1 MSGSTVI
8 EDPAIPLVS
17 RNGGFQLYSDETTS
31 PPAHKPALNPPK
43 ASACTSN
50 EGQMSYTGSFC
61 KKTRKYDNV
70 GYRLA
75 KRKGFFQRRK
85 IVCDFALAFALLGII
100 LMIVET
106 EISIAH
112 ISNGVSKDSLA
123 TLLLKTSITVSTVTL
138 LGFVVWYH
146 ILDIQLFMCDN
157 SVDDWRLAM
166 TTSRVCGIILELIV
180 YAIHPPPGLEDYSYR
195 SIDPV
200 TKLPG
205 PIITVP
211 VDVLFSIPMFLR
223 LFLLGRVIM
232 LHSRLFTDA
241 SSQSLGALNRIH
253 FNFRFIFKSMMTL
266 YPEYVLLIL
275 MLSGFVI
282 ASWMLR
288 ACEMY
293 YYEEPQT
300 RDFLN
305 ALWLISITFL
315 SVGYGDIVPHSYCGR
330 GIAVLTGIF
339 GAGCTALVV
348 AVLARKLELSRAE
361 KYVHNFVID
370 VELDKRYKIAAANI
384 VKAGWFVY
392 KNKKYGKTRRML
404 QHQRKLLKAIHAI
417 RDVKQEQRRLMD
429 NAVSIVEMFKT
440 QNTMLNAVQSMED
453 QQTDIDQKVHSLGQR
468 MGQLETKLDAILAV
482 LHGQPQPN

>member
-1 MSGSTVI
+1 
-8 EDPAIPLVS
+8 
-17 RNGGFQLYSDETTS
+17 
-31 PPAHKPALNPPK
+31 
-43 ASACTSN
+43 
-50 EGQMSYTGSFC
+50 
-61 KKTRKYDNV
+61 NV

-85 IVCDFALAFALLGII
+85 VVCDFALAFAILGIV

-112 ISNGVSKDSLA
+112 ITNGVAKDNLA
-123 TLLLKTSITVSTVTL
+123 TLLLKTSISVSTATL

-146 ILDIQLFMCDN
+146 ILDVQLFMCDN

-166 TTSRVCGIILELIV
+166 NSRRVTSILIELIV

-195 SIDPV
+195 NIDPL
-200 TKLPG
+200 TGEPG
-205 PIITVP
+205 PLITVP

-253 FNFRFIFKSMMTL
+253 FNFSFIFKSMMTL
-266 YPEYVLLIL
+266 YPEYVLLLL
-275 MLSGFVI
+275 MLSGFVV

-293 YYEEPQT
+293 YIDEPQT

-330 GIAVLTGIF
+330 SIAVLTGIF

-404 QHQRKLLKAIHAI
+404 VYQRKLLKAIHVI
-417 RDVKQEQRRLMD
+417 RDVKQEQRRMVD
-429 NAVSIVEMFKT
+429 NAVSIVEMHKT
-440 QNTMLNAVQSMED
+440 QNTLCSLVQGVDDSQVEV
-453 QQTDIDQKVHSLGQR
+453 DQKVLALNQR
-468 MGQLETKLDAILAV
+468 MAVVEGKLDAI
-482 LHGQPQPN
+482 